1 MFKRLII
8 LNGMPRSGTSWLSQI
23 IDSSPEVTYRV
34 TPLFA
39 YENKGRINESSSKE
53 DWLALL
59 RDSFKTDNE
68 YMTVRRQ
75 RERGLFPRFGKRG
88 GPPNVF
94 AIKFDRFHNLMPSLL
109 KLFEDEGIRF
119 VFIVRHPCGAINSW
133 LRAPREFPSDADPME
148 NWRSGAV
155 KKMEYGDHFGFD
167 DWCSVTRMH
176 VEMVERY
183 PQNCMLM
190 RYEALVDGAVAET
203 RRIFDFLDLEWT
215 DQTEDFVR
223 ASQSAQNDDPY
234 AVYKL
239 PDVKDHWRETLD
251 RRIVQQ
257 IEAELIG
264 SDLEPFLTC

>member
-23 IDSSPEVTYRV
+23 VDSSPEVTYRV

-39 YENKGRINESSSKE
+39 YENKGRITESSSKE

-59 RDSFKTDNE
+59 RDSFETDNE
-68 YMTVRRQ
+68 YMTVSRQ
-75 RERGLFPRFGKRG
+75 RERGLFPRFEKSG
-88 GPPNVF
+88 GAADVF

-109 KLFEDEGIRF
+109 RLFRDDGIRF

-133 LRAPREFPSDADPME
+133 LRAPREFPPDADPME
-148 NWRSGAV
+148 NWRTGAV
-155 KKMEYGDHFGFD
+155 KKIEYGDHFGFD

-176 VEMVERY
+176 IELAKRH
-183 PQNCMLM
+183 PQNCMLV
-190 RYEALVDGAVAET
+190 RYEELVDGAVDEAH
-203 RRIFDFLDLEWT
+203 RIFDFLELEWT
-215 DQTEDFVR
+215 EQTENFVR
-223 ASQSAQNDDPY
+223 ASQEAQNDDPY

-239 PDVKDHWRETLD
+239 PTVKETWRKTLD

-257 IEAELIG
+257 IESELIG

>member
-23 IDSSPEVTYRV
+23 VDSSSEVTYRV

-39 YENKGRINESSSKE
+39 YENKGRITESSSKE

-59 RDSFKTDNE
+59 RDSFETDNE

-75 RERGLFPRFGKRG
+75 RERGLFPRFEKSG
-88 GPPNVF
+88 GASDVL

-109 KLFEDEGIRF
+109 RLFRDDGIRF

-133 LRAPREFPSDADPME
+133 LSAPREFPPDADPME
-148 NWRSGAV
+148 NWRTGAV
-155 KKMEYGDHFGFD
+155 KKIEYGDHYGFE

-176 VEMVERY
+176 LDLVNRHPE
-183 PQNCMLM
+183 NCMFV
-190 RYEALVDGAVAET
+190 RYEALVDAAVVEG
-203 RRIFDFLDLEWT
+203 RQIFDFLDLKWT
-215 DQTEDFVR
+215 DQSEEFIR
-223 ASQSAQNDDPY
+223 ASQEAQSEDPY

-239 PDVKDHWRETLD
+239 PSVKDRWRETLD

-257 IEAELIG
+257 IEAELTG
-264 SDLEPFLTC
+264 SELESFLTY